1 MASAITDDPALSED
15 APPINFTVKTTKDE
29 KYTLSLSPNTPISEL
44 KSKLHELADIAP
56 GLQRLIYS
64 GKVMKDDQTL
74 GFYKV
79 QSGHTIHLVKGAAS
93 NQRVV
98 QGQSA
103 GAASNSGAGAQA
115 PVVPRIAAGVGNN
128 PLAGLT
134 GARYAGLAPLP
145 NAEIFGADGGVR
157 PLVPSAFAISHI
169 WFNLQCI
176 NRWVPHLTRI
186 KCMK

>member
-1 MASAITDDPALSED
+1 MASATTDDPISSED

-29 KYTLSLSPNTPISEL
+29 KYTLSLLPSTPVSEL

-93 NQRVV
+93 NQRLV
-98 QGQSA
+98 QGQPA
-103 GAASNSGAGAQA
+103 GAASSSGVGAQA

-145 NAEIFGADGGVR
+145 NADIFGADGGVR
-157 PLVPSAFAISHI
+157 PPAPLPSPVFHI
-169 WFNLQCI
+169 G
-176 NRWVPHLTRI
+176 LTSNT
-186 KCMK
+186 